1 MEVGWAF
8 KKKGE
13 EWRSAL
19 QESGA
24 EHSYSLAV
32 EYSGQVTSLV
42 DLADLEEGL
51 TNRSIY
57 DSRFSSTSF
66 PTEEEVLGQHGSVFF
81 DSTKGLWECRHC
93 DWTHRLIS
101 PCRNVDFPYYQRCG
115 QVTMEAPFGMG
126 SLLGKLGMLLAP
138 QGCRLPSR
146 VKDRMHLLKEDVE
159 DLSEYLAE
167 MAEAEDLPLTA
178 KRWMKE
184 ARELAYDI
192 EDNMDMCVQPARAS
206 INTTRFI
213 CKIGRHVKI
222 PKRLFSKRRLPK
234 GLKWHKQIAY
244 IAQVPAEHSGKIR
257 SACKAIR
264 VVIIRLPKRL
274 KWYKHIMELI
284 SDFRMYIQ
292 EAIERH
298 ERYELHRC
306 STFRRR
312 FLPADRTLLTAYGG
326 IADMVIDDRVS
337 EFIDSLDND
346 GDQQLKVVSVL
357 GPGCL
362 GKTAL
367 AQVLYNKFGGQFDCT
382 AFVRVSKRPD
392 VVRLLR
398 EMLMQVQGQQPT
410 EYSEELDLAY
420 SIREHLQD
428 KRYLIIIDDIWTASA
443 WDIISDAFPKG
454 NHGSRVITTTQME
467 EVALTCCCYHSEHIF
482 EMRPLD
488 HDHSRKLFFSILFGS
503 ESDCPKELKEVTN
516 KIFELCGGLPLATIS
531 IASLLSSQPVI
542 KMDLLTHLCDSLSS
556 CLWISPSEGT
566 RQALNLSYNN
576 LPHYLKICLLCLN
589 MYPEGHTIWKDDLVK
604 QWVAEGFIHT
614 TEGQDMEKVA
624 ASYFNELI
632 NRRFIQTL
640 CSKYNNEVLSCTVHD
655 VVHDLIAD
663 KCSEENFNMVIDS
676 SRRNVA
682 LPQKV
687 RRLSLL
693 FGDAK
698 YVKTPA
704 NMRRSQVRSLTIFGL
719 FESMPSISEFKLLR
733 VLNLQLSS
741 YGDRNAINLTGI
753 SDLFQLRY
761 LKIACDICIQLP
773 NHMLGLQCLETLVL
787 DSEVIAVPWDI
798 IHLPSL
804 LHLSLLVMTNLLD
817 WIGSMRLIGKLN
829 NLRDLHLTYS
839 VPSSDHLKRSME
851 ALGSQLSGH
860 ANLKTLAL
868 VNGPCH
874 KNAFVCDALKVTVSW
889 EGLVPPPVLEV
900 FEWSLH
906 SCVLSRIPKWIG
918 ELGKLRILKIA
929 VRDLPRDGIDAVRGL
944 PALTA
949 LSLYLQ
955 TATVE
960 RIVFDKVGFSVLNY
974 FNLRCS
980 VPCLKFEAN
989 AMPNLRKLKLGFN
1002 APRARMDQHGAGTAI
1017 SIDHLPSLK
1026 EICAKIGGACAD
1038 TESALATAISNHPSN
1053 PMINVQLVDYTF
1065 EGDELT
1071 HEQDEVLVEGQD
1083 GYLKKLL
1090 ISCAR
1095 AVEAKDMSAVDMM
1108 VPELRKMVSVSGD
1121 PHQRLGA
1128 YIVEGLVARLASSGH
1143 SIYKALKCKE
1153 PRSSDLM
1160 SYMHFLY
1167 EACPYFKFGYMSA
1180 NGAIAEAVKGEDMIH
1195 IIDFGISQGA
1205 QWISL
1210 LQALATRPGGPP
1222 TVRIT
1227 GIDDSLSAYARG
1239 GGLDLVGRRLSHI
1252 AGLCKVPFEF
1262 HSVAVAGDE
1271 VEEGHLMVIPGE
1283 ALAVNFT
1290 LELHHIPDEA
1300 VSTANH
1306 RDRILRLVKSLSP
1319 KVVTL
1324 VEQELNTNTVPFKQ
1338 RFAETLHYYTAIFES
1353 IDLTLPR
1360 DDERINME
1368 QHCLAREIVNIVA
1381 CEGAERVERHEVFGK
1396 WKGRLT
1402 MVGFRPRPLSSLVN
1416 ASIRTLLQSYS
1427 ANYQLAEKDGVLYLG
1442 WKNKPLVVSS
1452 AWH

>member
-1 MEVGWAF
+1 MAMAAELKLERATPA
-8 KKKGE
+8 KG
-13 EWRSAL
+13 
-19 QESGA
+19 
-24 EHSYSLAV
+24 
-32 EYSGQVTSLV
+32 
-42 DLADLEEGL
+42 D
-51 TNRSIY
+51 
-57 DSRFSSTSF
+57 
-66 PTEEEVLGQHGSVFF
+66 VLGQHTSVFF
-81 DSTKGLWECRHC
+81 DPTKGLWKCRHC
-93 DWTHRLIS
+93 DWTHQLIS
-101 PCRNVDFPYYQRCG
+101 PCRNVDFPNYQRCG

-257 SACKAIR
+257 SVCKAIG
-264 VVIIRLPKRL
+264 VVLICLPKRL
-274 KWYKHIMELI
+274 KWCKHIMELI

-306 STFRRR
+306 SIFRRR

-410 EYSEELDLAY
+410 EYSKELDLAY

-516 KIFELCGGLPLATIS
+516 KIVELCGGLPLATIS

-663 KCSEENFNMVIDS
+663 KCSEG
-676 SRRNVA
+676 RRNVA

-698 YVKTPA
+698 YWKTPA
-704 NMRRSQVRSLTIFGL
+704 DMRRSQVRSLTIFGL
-719 FESMPSISEFKLLR
+719 FESMPSISEFKVLR
-733 VLNLQLSS
+733 VLNLQLSG
-741 YGDRNAINLTGI
+741 YGDRNTINLTGI

-787 DSEVIAVPWDI
+787 DSEVTAVPWDI

-829 NLRDLHLTYS
+829 NLRDLHLTYY

-868 VNGPCH
+868 VNGPFH

-944 PALTA
+944 PAL
-949 LSLYLQ
+949 
-955 TATVE
+955 
-960 RIVFDKVGFSVLNY
+960 
-974 FNLRCS
+974 
-980 VPCLKFEAN
+980 
-989 AMPNLRKLKLGFN
+989 
-1002 APRARMDQHGAGTAI
+1002 
-1017 SIDHLPSLK
+1017 
-1026 EICAKIGGACAD
+1026 
-1038 TESALATAISNHPSN
+1038 
-1053 PMINVQLVDYTF
+1053 
-1065 EGDELT
+1065 
-1071 HEQDEVLVEGQD
+1071 
-1083 GYLKKLL
+1083 
-1090 ISCAR
+1090 
-1095 AVEAKDMSAVDMM
+1095 DMM

-1205 QWISL
+1205 QWIPL

-1271 VEEGHLMVIPGE
+1271 VEEEHLMVIPGE

-1338 RFAETLHYYTAIFES
+1338 RFAETLDYYTAIFES

-1360 DDERINME
+1360 DDKRIDME

-1396 WKGRLT
+1396 WKGRLM
-1402 MVGFRPRPLSSLVN
+1402 MVGFRPWPLSSLVN
-1416 ASIRTLLQSYS
+1416 ATIRTLLQSYS
-1427 ANYQLAEKDGVLYLG
+1427 ANYQLAERDGVLYLG

>member
-1 MEVGWAF
+1 METGTSILAL
-8 KKKGE
+8 KRKGE
-13 EWRSAL
+13 EWSSAL
-19 QESGA
+19 QERGPK
-24 EHSYSLAV
+24 HSFFLAQKH
-32 EYSGQVTSLV
+32 SGQVTSLV
-42 DLADLEEGL
+42 DLADLEKGL
-51 TNRSIY
+51 TDNRSIN

-66 PTEEEVLGQHGSVFF
+66 PTAGDVLGQHTSVFF
-81 DSTKGLWECRHC
+81 DPTKGLWKCRHC
-93 DWTHRLIS
+93 DWTHRSIS
-101 PCRNVDFPYYQRCG
+101 PCRNVDFPNYQRCG

-126 SLLGKLGMLLAP
+126 SLLGKLRMLLAP
-138 QGCRLPSR
+138 QECRLPSR

-184 ARELAYDI
+184 ARELAYDM
-192 EDNMDMCVQPARAS
+192 EDNMDICLQPARAS

-244 IAQVPAEHSGKIR
+244 IAQVPAEHSGKTR
-257 SACKAIR
+257 SVCKAIR

-284 SDFRMYIQ
+284 SDFRI
-292 EAIERH
+292 
-298 ERYELHRC
+298 
-306 STFRRR
+306 TFRRR
-312 FLPADRTLLTAYGG
+312 FLPANHTLLTAYGG
-326 IADMVIDDRVS
+326 IADMVIDDRVC

-398 EMLMQVQGQQPT
+398 EMLTQVQGQQPT
-410 EYSEELDLAY
+410 EYSKELDLAY

-443 WDIISDAFPKG
+443 WDIISDAFPK
-454 NHGSRVITTTQME
+454 
-467 EVALTCCCYHSEHIF
+467 
-482 EMRPLD
+482 
-488 HDHSRKLFFSILFGS
+488 
-503 ESDCPKELKEVTN
+503 
-516 KIFELCGGLPLATIS
+516 
-531 IASLLSSQPVI
+531 
-542 KMDLLTHLCDSLSS
+542 
-556 CLWISPSEGT
+556 EGT

-624 ASYFNELI
+624 ASYFDELI

-682 LPQKV
+682 LSQKV

-733 VLNLQLSS
+733 VLNLQLSG
-741 YGDRNAINLTGI
+741 YGDRNTINLTGI

-787 DSEVIAVPWDI
+787 DSEVTAVPWDI

-874 KNAFVCDALKVTVSW
+874 KNAFVRDALKVTVSW

-955 TATVE
+955 TAAVE

-1002 APRARMDQHGAGTAI
+1002 APRARMDQHGASTAI

-1065 EGDELT
+1065 DGDELT
-1071 HEQDEVLVEGQD
+1071 HENKEQDEVLVEGQD

-1205 QWISL
+1205 QWVPL

-1271 VEEGHLMVIPGE
+1271 VKEGHLMVIPGE

-1338 RFAETLHYYTAIFES
+1338 RFAETLDYYTAIFES

-1360 DDERINME
+1360 DDRERINME

-1396 WKGRLT
+1396 WKGRLM
-1402 MVGFRPRPLSSLVN
+1402 MVGFRPCPLSSLVN
-1416 ASIRTLLQSYS
+1416 ATIRTLLQSYS
-1427 ANYQLAEKDGVLYLG
+1427 ANYQLAERDGVLYLG